1 MPPATRVIVLKRRVW
16 VALRPGFVAAAML
29 LALAPQGAP
38 AAPLDL
44 FSFSPAA
51 PFTSEQVTFVSTYTS
66 ATASQTWDL
75 DGDRLCDDATG
86 PTAKWSF
93 WPAGSYAVTLCIS
106 DGTEQRHLHARF
118 TVQNRPPAAAITYA
132 PLSPRSGDSVTL
144 ASTSADPD
152 GPLVAQDWD
161 LDGDGE
167 FDDWSG
173 PTASV
178 TFSAAGNHQIGLL
191 VTDRDGAAG
200 ATAVTIAVQEPPV
213 HALSPFPVVRI
224 VGSFG
229 TPGIRIEQ
237 LVITAPDGAR
247 IEIHCRGRGCPFRKL
262 VRKARPQTVRVRRF
276 ARRILR
282 PGAVVQV
289 WVTRAGRDRE
299 VHAAAD
305 QEGEAPDARGPLPD
319 AGVEAA
325 GAVPV
330 LAVVP
335 KNLRQ

>member
-44 FSFSPAA
+44 FTWSPAA
-51 PFTSEQVTFVSTYTS
+51 PFTSDQVTFVSNYAS
-66 ATASQTWDL
+66 AGASQTWDL
-75 DGDRLCDDATG
+75 DEDRLCDDATG
-86 PTAKWSF
+86 PTARWSF
-93 WPAGSYAVTLCIS
+93 WPARVYAVTLCIS
-106 DGTEQRHLHARF
+106 EGPSSATSTQRF

-132 PLSPRSGDSVTL
+132 PLSPMSGDSVTL

-152 GPLVAQDWD
+152 GPLVSQDWD
-161 LDGDGE
+161 LDGDGG

-178 TFSAAGNHQIGLL
+178 TFSAAGSHQVGLR
-191 VTDRDGAAG
+191 VTDRDGAAS
-200 ATAVTIAVQEPPV
+200 ATAVTIAVREPPV

-247 IEIHCRGRGCPFRKL
+247 IEIQCRGRGCPFKKL
-262 VRKARPQTVRVRRF
+262 VRKARPRTVRVRRF

-289 WVTRAGRDRE
+289 WVTRPGEIGKYTRLRIRRGQRPTRVDRCLMP
-299 VHAAAD
+299 
-305 QEGEAPDARGPLPD
+305 GSTRPARCPS
-319 AGVEAA
+319 
-325 GAVPV
+325 
-330 LAVVP
+330 
-335 KNLRQ
+335 

>member
-51 PFTSEQVTFVSTYTS
+51 PFTSEQVTFASTYNERHRI
-66 ATASQTWDL
+66 ADMGPRRRPAL
-75 DGDRLCDDATG
+75 RRRHGPDGQVVLLAGRRLCGHALHQRGASNATS
-86 PTAKWSF
+86 T
-93 WPAGSYAVTLCIS
+93 
-106 DGTEQRHLHARF
+106 QRF

-132 PLSPRSGDSVTL
+132 PLSPKSGDSVSL

-152 GPLVAQDWD
+152 GPLVSQDWD
-161 LDGDGE
+161 LDGDGG

-178 TFSAAGNHQIGLL
+178 TFSDAGNHQIGLR
-191 VTDRDGAAG
+191 VTDRDGAAS

-237 LVITAPDGAR
+237 LVITGAERSAHRDPVPRPRLSVQEAGPQGAAADGAR
-247 IEIHCRGRGCPFRKL
+247 APFRAADPAPRRGRAG
-262 VRKARPQTVRVRRF
+262 V
-276 ARRILR
+276 
-282 PGAVVQV
+282 GHE
-289 WVTRAGRDRE
+289 AGRDRE

-305 QEGEAPDARGPLPD
+305 QEGAAADPRGPLPD

-325 GAVPV
+325 RRRARPSGV
-330 LAVVP
+330 
-335 KNLRQ
+335 R

>member
-29 LALAPQGAP
+29 LALAPQGAS

-44 FSFSPAA
+44 FTISPAA
-51 PFTSEQVTFVSTYTS
+51 PFTGEQVTFASTYNS

-75 DGDRLCDDATG
+75 DEDRSCDDATG
-86 PTAKWSF
+86 PTVRWSF
-93 WPAGSYAVTLCIS
+93 WPAGVYGVTLCIS
-106 DGTEQRHLHARF
+106 EGSSNATSTQRF
-118 TVQNRPPAAAITYA
+118 TVQNRPPAAVITYA
-132 PLSPRSGDSVTL
+132 PLSPKSGDSVSL

-152 GPLVAQDWD
+152 GPLVSQEWD
-161 LDGDGE
+161 LDGDGG

-178 TFSAAGNHQIGLL
+178 TFSDAGNHQIGLR
-191 VTDRDGAAG
+191 VTDRDGAAN

-224 VGSFG
+224 VGSYG

-237 LVITAPDGAR
+237 LVITGPNGAR
-247 IEIHCRGRGCPFRKL
+247 IEIQCRGRGCPFKKL
-262 VRKARPQTVRVRRF
+262 VRKARPKTVRVRRF

-289 WVTRAGRDRE
+289 WVTRPGEIGKYTRLRIRKGMRPTRVDRCLMP
-299 VHAAAD
+299 
-305 QEGEAPDARGPLPD
+305 GSKRPAPCPS
-319 AGVEAA
+319 
-325 GAVPV
+325 
-330 LAVVP
+330 
-335 KNLRQ
+335 

>member
-38 AAPLDL
+38 AAPLAPI
-44 FSFSPAA
+44 SFSPAA
-51 PFTSEQVTFVSTYTS
+51 PFTGEQVTFVSTYTS
-66 ATASQTWDL
+66 PTASQTWDL

-86 PTAKWSF
+86 TTARWSY
-93 WPAGSYAVTLCIS
+93 WPAGVYAVGLCIS
-106 DGTEQRHLHARF
+106 DGTDSANFSHRF

-132 PLSPRSGDSVTL
+132 PLSPASGESVTF

-152 GPLVAQDWD
+152 GPLVSQEWD
-161 LDGDGE
+161 LDGDGG

-178 TFSAAGNHQIGLL
+178 TFSVAGNHKIGLR
-191 VTDRDGAAG
+191 VMDRDGAAS
-200 ATAVTIAVQEPPV
+200 ATEVTIPVQEPPV

-237 LVITAPDGAR
+237 LVITAPNGAR
-247 IEIHCRGRGCPFRKL
+247 IEIQCRGRGCPFKKL
-262 VRKARPQTVRVRRF
+262 VRKARAQTLRVRRF

-289 WVTRAGRDRE
+289 WVTRPG
-299 VHAAAD
+299 
-305 QEGEAPDARGPLPD
+305 
-319 AGVEAA
+319 
-325 GAVPV
+325 
-330 LAVVP
+330 
-335 KNLRQ
+335 

>member
-51 PFTSEQVTFVSTYTS
+51 PFTGEQVTFASSYTS
-66 ATASQTWDL
+66 AGASQTWDL
-75 DGDRLCDDATG
+75 DGDLRCDDATG
-86 PTAKWSF
+86 PTAWRSF
-93 WPAGSYAVTLCIS
+93 WPAGTYAVTLCIS
-106 DGTEQRHLHARF
+106 EGPSSATSTQRFAVL
-118 TVQNRPPAAAITYA
+118 NRPPAAAITYA
-132 PLSPRSGDSVTL
+132 PLAPMSGDSITL

-152 GPLVAQDWD
+152 GPLVSQDWD
-161 LDGDGE
+161 LDGDGG
-167 FDDWSG
+167 FDDGSG
-173 PTASV
+173 PTASI
-178 TFSAAGNHQIGLL
+178 TFSAAGNHRIGLR
-191 VTDRDGAAG
+191 VTDRDGAVN
-200 ATAVTIAVQEPPV
+200 ATAVTIAVREPPV

-229 TPGIRIEQ
+229 TPGIRIDQ
-237 LVITAPDGAR
+237 LVITAPNGAR
-247 IEIHCRGRGCPFRKL
+247 IEIGCRGRGCPFKKL

-289 WVTRAGRDRE
+289 WVTRPGEIGKYTRLRIRKGQRPTRVDRCLMP
-299 VHAAAD
+299 
-305 QEGEAPDARGPLPD
+305 GSRRPARCPS
-319 AGVEAA
+319 
-325 GAVPV
+325 
-330 LAVVP
+330 
-335 KNLRQ
+335 